1 MGVMAGTLDLV
12 QRSYAGTYVS
22 DSVLCFDPHLPRH
35 LDGLSFSMQF
45 RQTPIRVTLTHDQLT
60 LAHDQLTL
68 ALHTEGG
75 NRSVKTAVRDDVG
88 KLTVGDRAVFELRR
102 NQATT
107 APSRPLRPSAPD

>member
-12 QRSYAGTYVS
+12 QRSYAGTYAS

-60 LAHDQLTL
+60 LA
-68 ALHTEGG
+68 LHTEGG
-75 NRSVKTAVRDDVG
+75 NRSVKTAVRDDVH